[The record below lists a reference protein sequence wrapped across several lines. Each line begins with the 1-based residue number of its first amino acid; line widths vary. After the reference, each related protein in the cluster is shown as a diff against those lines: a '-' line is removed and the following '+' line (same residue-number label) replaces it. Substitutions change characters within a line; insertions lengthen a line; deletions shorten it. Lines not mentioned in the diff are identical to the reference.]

1 MCAGLKAYG
10 KFILIFAG
18 LKKKLVAQGNKK
30 ANRALLPWIKSI
42 TNHLWFCC
50 ESCGGDAEVNNPC
63 EIDVLLRCY
72 INDL

>member
-1 MCAGLKAYG
+1 MVAVATSCVGVYWPNAYRA
-10 KFILIFAG
+10 FMLIFTG

-50 ESCGGDAEVNNPC
+50 ASCGGDAEV
-63 EIDVLLRCY
+63 
-72 INDL
+72 